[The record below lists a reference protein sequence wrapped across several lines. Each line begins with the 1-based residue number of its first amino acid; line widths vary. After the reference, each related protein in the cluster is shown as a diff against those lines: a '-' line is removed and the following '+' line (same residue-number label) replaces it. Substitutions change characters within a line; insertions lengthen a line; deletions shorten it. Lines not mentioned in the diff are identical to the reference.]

1 MDGDIEEIEQFLN
14 QIEEIEQFLNQIDVQ
29 SRSPLSRKTAD
40 ELFKRLKALEH
51 ECENESDKDRLAT
64 VEAMLAGYQL
74 SFWLPGGWRNIIM
87 LVIVVFAVL
96 GGFLV
101 HWYWV
106 FLLLWATSFSPRL
119 VGKVAF
125 FIGFLS
131 AHYQEGREAR

>member
-14 QIEEIEQFLNQIDVQ
+14 QILLVQ

-106 FLLLWATSFSPRL
+106 FLLLLATSFSP
-119 VGKVAF
+119 G
-125 FIGFLS
+125 
-131 AHYQEGREAR
+131 

>member
-1 MDGDIEEIEQFLN
+1 MDGDIEEIEQQFLN
-14 QIEEIEQFLNQIDVQ
+14 QIELLVQ
-29 SRSPLSRKTAD
+29 SRSPLGRKTAD

-96 GGFLV
+96 GGVLV
-101 HWYWV
+101 HWYWG
-106 FLLLWATSFSPRL
+106 FLLLLATIFSPRL
-119 VGKVAF
+119 VGEVAF
-125 FIGFLS
+125 FLGSLS
-131 AHYQEGREAR
+131 GGLKSR